1 LLVAILPVKAI
12 WALHIQKMQKIALLI
27 ILTLGWFV
35 CIVSILRL
43 HSLVVLAQHPED
55 STWYSTSTAYW
66 SAIEVNL
73 AIICASTPAL
83 KPLVGK
89 LIPAF
94 STRNTNW
101 GYTSNTAGTKQ
112 NKSVKGRFV
121 QLGDRIHPST
131 ATEQTEL
138 GDSPQITALP
148 VVSHGPNGKAIYV
161 QHDFERHFKGSGRE
175 SGSDSERNLV
185 STSCN
190 VTVRH

>member
-1 LLVAILPVKAI
+1 
-12 WALHIQKMQKIALLI
+12 MQKIALLI

-55 STWYSTSTAYW
+55 TTWHSTSTAYW

-94 STRNTNW
+94 STRNSNR
-101 GYTSNTAGTKQ
+101 GYGSNTAGTKQ
-112 NKSVKGRFV
+112 NKSVNGRFV

-131 ATEQTEL
+131 ATEDPEL
-138 GDSPQITALP
+138 GCPQITALP
-148 VVSHGPNGKAIYV
+148 VVSHGPDGKAIYV
-161 QHDFERHFKGSGRE
+161 RHDFERHFKGSGRE
-175 SGSDSERNLV
+175 SESGSERNLV